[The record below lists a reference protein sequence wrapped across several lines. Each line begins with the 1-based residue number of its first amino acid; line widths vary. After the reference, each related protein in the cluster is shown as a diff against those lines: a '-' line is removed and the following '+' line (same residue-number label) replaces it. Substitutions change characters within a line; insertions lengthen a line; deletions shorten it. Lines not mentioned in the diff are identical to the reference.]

1 MKTHE
6 IALTRL
12 LLAGLLSVGFLAA
25 AAEENSAPSNDRT
38 RIGYKSPQAALAT
51 LRMKPRVTER
61 EENDWIVLNDK
72 DDNTIWSITTDAHPA
87 HPTAVKRAFVERDG
101 GVYVEMGVLCGAS
114 KDVCDHVVMQ
124 FQEIDDKLRRSFEH

>member
-12 LLAGLLSVGFLAA
+12 LLASLLSVGFLAT
-25 AAEENSAPSNDRT
+25 AAEENSAPNDRP
-38 RIGYKSPQAALAT
+38 RIGYKSPQAALAA
-51 LRMKPRVTER
+51 LRTKPGVTER

-72 DDNTIWSITTDAHPA
+72 GDNTIWSITTDAHPA
-87 HPTAVKRAFVERDG
+87 HPTAVKRAFVKRG
-101 GVYVEMGVLCGAS
+101 GAVYVEMGVLCGAS

-124 FQEIDDKLRRSFEH
+124 FQEINDNLRRSFEH

>member
-12 LLAGLLSVGFLAA
+12 LLVSLLSVGFLAT
-25 AAEENSAPSNDRT
+25 AAEENSASSNDRT
-38 RIGYKSPQAALAT
+38 SIGYKSPQAALVA
-51 LRMKPRVTER
+51 LRMKPGVTER

-72 DDNTIWSITTDAHPA
+72 DDNTIWSITTDAHLA
-87 HPTAVKRAFVERDG
+87 HPTAVKRALVARDG

-124 FQEIDDKLRRSFEH
+124 FQEINDNLRRSFEH